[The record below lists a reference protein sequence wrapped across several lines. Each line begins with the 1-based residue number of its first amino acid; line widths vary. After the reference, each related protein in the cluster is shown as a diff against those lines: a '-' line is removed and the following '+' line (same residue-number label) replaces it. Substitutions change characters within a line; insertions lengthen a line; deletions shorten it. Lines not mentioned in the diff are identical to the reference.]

1 VATGYLEGEFAALGV
16 DFAERNELTDEA
28 LDLMK
33 AAWSGATVA
42 ADGRHFR
49 VAGNTMLPRPAQH
62 PHPPIWVGG
71 NSRQAIRRAVERAD
85 GWVPM
90 PNAASTAVRRHSPAL
105 ETLDDLKARIG
116 YARAHAES
124 VGRKEPLT
132 VAFSLGGVAAA
143 DGAEG
148 DDGLVALAEQLA
160 AAGVSY
166 LYGGVGHAETRG
178 DFTKEVARM
187 GQSLVPRLAEIPA
200 PPA

>member
-1 VATGYLEGEFAALGV
+1 VET
-16 DFAERNELTDEA
+16 
-28 LDLMK
+28 
-33 AAWSGATVA
+33 
-42 ADGRHFR
+42 DGRHFR
-49 VAGNTMLPRPAQH
+49 VGGNTMLPPPAQQ

-90 PNAASTAVRRHSPAL
+90 PNAAATAVRRHSPAL

-132 VAFSLGGVAAA
+132 VAFSLGGVAGDA
-143 DGAEG
+143 GG

-166 LYGGVGHAETRG
+166 LYGGVAHAETRAE
-178 DFTKEVARM
+178 FNAEVDRM
-187 GQSLVPRLAEIPA
+187 GQSLVPRLAQIPA